1 MFNPSMGA
9 ALGFVLLTFL
19 TSSITFAIVVFG
31 IMLRHKILLW
41 DDQWKEKIEETGTSI
56 AEYADGLE
64 RSFEKVRSTFRLLG
78 FFLFILVGL
87 MGLVVWAGLAPK
99 PVLGAPQVMGGLW
112 LLILV
117 ALSAV
122 FPAFVSFGVGT
133 YLAETMLLKAN
144 AFAFREAREDYREK
158 KAKMRMVEKAKEL
171 KAKREAA
178 RTAAAAPPEP
188 AQPAPA
194 GK

>member
-1 MFNPSMGA
+1 MGA

-19 TSSITFAIVVFG
+19 TSSITFVIVVFG
-31 IMLRHKILLW
+31 VILRHKILLW
-41 DDQWKEKIEETGTSI
+41 DEQWKEKIEDGGTSI
-56 AEYADGLE
+56 AEFADGLE

-78 FFLFILVGL
+78 FFLFVLVVL
-87 MGLVVWAGLAPK
+87 MGLVVWAGLSSK

-117 ALSAV
+117 GLSAI

-178 RTAAAAPPEP
+178 RSAPPPETP
-188 AQPAPA
+188 QAAPA

>member
-31 IMLRHKILLW
+31 VMLRHKILLW
-41 DDQWKEKIEETGTSI
+41 DDQWKEKIEESGNSI
-56 AEYADGLE
+56 VEFADGLE

-78 FFLFILVGL
+78 FFLFVLVGL
-87 MGLVVWAGLAPK
+87 MGLVVWAGLASK

-117 ALSAV
+117 GLSAI

-178 RTAAAAPPEP
+178 KAAGAAPPEAP
-188 AQPAPA
+188 QAAPA